1 MIDRRACVAG
11 LGILLTA
18 VVLPGCVSRGPLLS
32 TAGTALP
39 SRTELTDT
47 EFFPQQEYHCGPAA
61 LATVLRHAQL
71 QVSPDELVD
80 LVYIPGRKGA
90 LQAEMLAA
98 ARRHHRIAYELPPDV
113 DSLLEELSVGRP
125 VVVLQNLGLKKI
137 PAWHY
142 AVLVGYDTDDDSVVL
157 RSGNARR
164 LRMPARRFLA
174 TWERSGRWAFVVL
187 RANDVPAALDRR
199 RWLEAIAALEQT
211 APPRDL
217 ELAYSAY
224 LARFPND
231 DKGTLGLANARL
243 ALGKA
248 GEAEKLYREL
258 LMRQPQHV
266 PARNNLAWSLSA
278 QNCIDE
284 ALGQVDAA
292 ILDVD
297 ENDTFYRQALADTRL
312 RISGMDRHSGRG
324 CARPTD

>member
-1 MIDRRACVAG
+1 MIARRACVAG
-11 LGILLTA
+11 LGLLFTA
-18 VVLPGCVSRGPLLS
+18 AVLSGCVSRGPVFS
-32 TAGTALP
+32 TAGTSLP
-39 SRTELTDT
+39 PRIELTGT

-98 ARRHHRIAYELPPDV
+98 TRRHRRIAYQLPPDV
-113 DSLLEELSVGRP
+113 DSLLAELSVGRP
-125 VVVLQNLGLKKI
+125 VLVLQNLGLKKI

-142 AVLVGYDTDDDSVVL
+142 AVLVGYDTHEDSVVL
-157 RSGNARR
+157 RSGTARR
-164 LRMPARRFLA
+164 LRLPARRFLA

-199 RWLEAIAALEQT
+199 RWLEGIAALEQT
-211 APPRDL
+211 APPQDL
-217 ELAYSAY
+217 ELAYSTY

-258 LMRQPQHV
+258 LSRQPDHV
-266 PARNNLAWSLSA
+266 PARNNLAWSLYA
-278 QNCIDE
+278 QNCVDE

-292 ILDVD
+292 IRNVG
-297 ENDTFYRQALADTRL
+297 ENDVFYRQALADTRL
-312 RISGMDRHSGRG
+312 RISDTDQDSSPG
-324 CARPTD
+324 CTRSTD